1 MLPSRPPSS
10 RFVLSPRPPS
20 GLREGQTIRP
30 RAIPLLPFLAANLV
44 FLTIILLTAWW
55 YQARQPAPTQTTQAS
70 AANTNPF
77 TALVELRQRHAQAKD
92 LAKREPRRVT
102 LPTTAPLQV
111 LGTPQGRVTL
121 TLLVDPAS
129 LSSRRQLAEWLEL
142 SLPNVRVELRFAP
155 SGDSLSGGVVLQLAQ
170 RFGKAPLLWQAL
182 QEQRENL
189 TDTDLLNL
197 LAERDIPFLDL
208 RVALADPNSPLLQD
222 AQAAADWAK
231 RNSLTPPLALIDGL
245 VVDGDVL
252 HPELI
257 PIYLQRRAA
266 GTEMIQA
273 KDYLLMNK

>member
-1 MLPSRPPSS
+1 M
-10 RFVLSPRPPS
+10 
-20 GLREGQTIRP
+20 
-30 RAIPLLPFLAANLV
+30 AANLV
-44 FLTIILLTAWW
+44 FLTIILLAAWW
-55 YQARQPAPTQTTQAS
+55 YQARQPAPAQTTEAG

-92 LAKREPRRVT
+92 LAKREPRQVT
-102 LPTTAPLQV
+102 LPATAPLQV
-111 LGTPQGRVTL
+111 LGNPQGRVTL

-129 LSSRRQLAEWLEL
+129 LNNRRQLAEWLEL

-182 QEQRENL
+182 QEQREDL
-189 TDTDLLNL
+189 SDTALLNL

-222 AQAAADWAK
+222 AQAAANWAK
-231 RNSLTPPLALIDGL
+231 QNGLTPPLALIDGL

-252 HPELI
+252 HPALI
-257 PIYLQRRAA
+257 PIYLQRRVA
-266 GTEMIQA
+266 GTELIQA
-273 KDYLLMNK
+273 DDYLLMNK